1 MTEQEFFQQIWRP
14 YDIVTIEGGID
25 GSITNI
31 CFPTRS
37 VRVSMPSGVQEW
49 FRCELI
55 EKHTPR
61 TGNPD
66 DLTTI
71 STLKKNLNSA
81 YAVIEHHKETIK
93 AHQETIKQLKEK
105 LQYNSH
111 EQADRIETLLKA
123 IRESL
128 IEKQKRIEKNL
139 ECIAELDMIIDNF
152 YQTNK

>member
-1 MTEQEFFQQIWRP
+1 MTEKEFFQQVWRP
-14 YDIVTIEGGID
+14 YDLITLEGGIN
-25 GSITNI
+25 GNI
-31 CFPTRS
+31 INVCFPTRS
-37 VRVSMPSGVQEW
+37 VCVSIEGAREW

-55 EKHTPR
+55 TEHTPR

-71 STLKKNLNSA
+71 STLNKNLDVA
-81 YAVIEHHKETIK
+81 YAKIAHQKEMI
-93 AHQETIKQLKEK
+93 AVHQETIKQLKEK

-128 IEKQKRIEKNL
+128 IEKQKRVEKNL
-139 ECIAELDMIIDNF
+139 ESIAELDMIIDNF
-152 YQTNK
+152 YKTNK